1 MLNIAVVASPPV
13 HVSVLLAQRG
23 AADPR
28 GDGPGA
34 PCCAPPLKFMESC
47 ISDSKEVSMS
57 VVSPVGLP
65 PGVYKDAWLGQ
76 A

>member
-1 MLNIAVVASPPV
+1 M
-13 HVSVLLAQRG
+13 SVLLAQRG

-34 PCCAPPLKFMESC
+34 PCCAPPLEFMESC
-47 ISDSKEVSMS
+47 ISDSKEVSMI
-57 VVSPVGLP
+57 VVSPVGLL
-65 PGVYKDAWLGQ
+65 PGMYKDAWLGQ